1 MLDNIYITFKLNNMK
16 NLNIQMT
23 LFVAGLIAFVV
34 IIAIVVINAQT
45 VGINMTI

>member
-23 LFVAGLIAFVV
+23 LFVAGLIAFAV
-34 IIAIVVINAQT
+34 IIAVVVINANT

>member
-1 MLDNIYITFKLNNMK
+1 MNIKTINMK

-23 LFVAGLIAFVV
+23 LFVAGLIAFAVIIAVV
-34 IIAIVVINAQT
+34 IINANT

>member
-1 MLDNIYITFKLNNMK
+1 MK